1 MGPKRIPVHDDA
13 TVGDIPHTLLAS
25 EGYAAGEAKSGNQ
38 GLQALAAGPVD
49 LVSMDIRMPDVGGS
63 RDS

>member
-1 MGPKRIPVHDDA
+1 MEPKRIPVAAA
-13 TVGDIPHTLLAS
+13 TVRDLLRSLLTS
-25 EGYAAGEAKSGNQ
+25 EGYAVGEAKSGRL
-38 GLQALAAGPVD
+38 GLQPLVAGPVD